1 MPACELRDATLDDTH
16 AVYALIAELKQKEYD
31 RAAFAAG
38 FAANLANPTQR
49 YQLALVDGTVVGLI
63 GMQLQF
69 PLNFNNWIGEVQEL
83 VVLPRNRGLSVGQ
96 ALLAWAEDEAR
107 RSGATMMELSS
118 GRARPDA
125 HRFYLR
131 EGYQQSHLRFK
142 KAL

>member
-1 MPACELRDATLDDTH
+1 MPVCELRDATLDDIH
-16 AVYALIAELKQKEYD
+16 AVYALIAELKQKEYN
-31 RAAFAAG
+31 RAVFAAG

-96 ALLAWAEDEAR
+96 ALLAWAENEAR

-131 EGYQQSHLRFK
+131 EGYQQSHFRFK